1 MIYDVINFLWRQNP
15 FHDYFQGNGFCQKL
29 LNVKFPFDWYI
40 SWSLTKIFFSLIRR
54 YYALSYLMFPKL
66 CLYLPKILPNI
77 ILQEK
82 YQKINIICKNYH
94 TKIQNPIHFVTNF
107 ELINYLWHHSSLH
120 DYFQCWNLTILCWN
134 LTILFSWPQK

>member
-1 MIYDVINFLWRQNP
+1 MTPKPLSRLFSRKWFLSKVAECEISFRRIYIL
-15 FHDYFQGNGFCQKL
+15 
-29 LNVKFPFDWYI
+29 KFD
-40 SWSLTKIFFSLIRR
+40 KNFFSLIRR
-54 YYALSYLMFPKL
+54 YYAVSYLMFPKL

-82 YQKINIICKNYH
+82 YQKINILCENYH